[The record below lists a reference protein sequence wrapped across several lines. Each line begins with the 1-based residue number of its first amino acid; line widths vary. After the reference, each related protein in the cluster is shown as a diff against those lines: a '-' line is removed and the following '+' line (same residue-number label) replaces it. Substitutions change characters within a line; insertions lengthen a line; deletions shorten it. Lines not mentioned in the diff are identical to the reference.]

1 MLVKVNLSKRKKVVL
16 DAIESMGVPFTALQ
30 LWRYISK
37 SDAGVSRATVYR
49 ILQSLREEGFIKDI
63 VLSHGLHVSI
73 RTEEEAYCI
82 MECTDCGRFQMCPD
96 LAAKMTVSSQ
106 NLSMIPGQIA
116 IHIRAKC
123 RDRQQGACQRVDL

>member
-1 MLVKVNLSKRKKVVL
+1 MAVKVNLSKRKKVVL
-16 DAIESMGVPFTALQ
+16 DAIEAMGEPFTALQ

-49 ILQSLREEGFIKDI
+49 ILQGLREDGTIKDI
-63 VLSHGLHVSI
+63 VLSHGLHISI

-82 MECTDCGRFQMCPD
+82 MECVDCGRFQMCPD
-96 LAAKMTVSSQ
+96 LAATMTASSQ

-116 IHIRAKC
+116 IHIRARC
-123 RDRQQGACQRVDL
+123 RDRQQGVCQRAIL